1 VRLSGWVFL
10 LAVLGFSAS
19 AQSPVSGTSPT
30 FKVGVTNVLV
40 DVVVTDHHGV
50 PVEGL
55 TGDNFVILQDG
66 HPQQVVSFEAHSPA
80 SAPITPPGAPLPPG
94 VYTNAVARPTDDN
107 ADVLLIDSL
116 NTPVENQVRSHQLLV
131 DYLKTLPLKKPVA
144 VFILTGQLQQL
155 EDFTTDHS
163 ALLRTVE
170 RLAANPQKSA
180 LLKTQEDKAQ
190 DMKDEDKKLEESL
203 GMQKQ
208 HAYLATQQMKALQ
221 QVNAERDSFS
231 TNLRIQ
237 YTLAAFNQLAS
248 YLTGM
253 PGRKNVI
260 WVSGSFPLSIM
271 PDFDLKNPF
280 QAARNFTPEVTR
292 TTRLLANARVAIY
305 PIDAR
310 GLFPESNGAAVEAG
324 SAVRNPDRIAHAQ
337 SQEFAQQ
344 AQEQMSLEKVAHD
357 TGGKAIYNTNDLK
370 GAFGEV
376 DRDGSHYY
384 TLAYVPA
391 DRTSADKPHA
401 IEVRVAPGKYHLSY
415 RRSYI
420 PPRAED
426 VNGGRNFVSRMQH
439 DVPAS
444 TEIIFRLS
452 PTRIAPEPAAAAI
465 AGSNPKAPRPL
476 IRYSIDYQVDGSA
489 FVLTP
494 SPDGTLQ
501 GAATLLSIVY
511 DREGKPLNSAS
522 GTLQIH
528 VPAAQYAAFL
538 KQGIHHR
545 EQLDI
550 PLQAISLR
558 AGVFDPV
565 SGRTGSLEVLLPP
578 PPGHPAP

>member
-1 VRLSGWVFL
+1 VRLSGLFL
-10 LAVLGFSAS
+10 LIVVHGLNAF
-19 AQSPVSGTSPT
+19 AQAPASGTSAT

-55 TGDNFVILQDG
+55 IRDNFVILQDG

-80 SAPITPPGAPLPPG
+80 STAITPSRAPLPPG
-94 VYTNAVARPTDDN
+94 VYTNALARPTSDN

-116 NTPVENQVRSHQLLV
+116 NTPVENQVRSHQLLLG
-131 DYLKTLPLKKPVA
+131 YLKTLPLNKPVA
-144 VFILTGQLQQL
+144 VFTLTSQLRQL
-155 EDFTTDHS
+155 EDFTMDHS

-170 RLAANPQKSA
+170 QMAANPQKSA
-180 LLKTQEDKAQ
+180 LLKTQEDAAQ
-190 DMKDEDKKLEESL
+190 EMKDEDKKLEESL
-203 GMQKQ
+203 GMKKEY
-208 HAYLATQQMKALQ
+208 AFLATQQMKALQ

-231 TNLRIQ
+231 TSLRVT
-237 YTLAAFNQLAS
+237 YTLAAFNQLAG
-248 YLTGM
+248 YLAGM

-260 WVSGSFPLSIM
+260 WVSGSFPLSIL
-271 PDFDLKNPF
+271 PDVDLKNPF
-280 QAARNFTPEVTR
+280 QAARNFTPEVSHTA
-292 TTRLLANARVAIY
+292 RLLANARVAIY

-310 GLFPESNGAAVEAG
+310 GLFPESNGAAVDAG

-376 DRDGSHYY
+376 DRDGAHYY

-391 DRTSADKPHA
+391 GRTSADKPHA
-401 IEVRVAPGKYHLSY
+401 IEVRVAPGKYNLSY

-420 PPRAED
+420 PAKAED
-426 VNGGRNFVSRMQH
+426 AGGGRNFVSRMQH

-452 PTRIAPEPAAAAI
+452 PIRIAPEPATATI
-465 AGSNPKAPRPL
+465 VGSNPRAPRPL
-476 IRYSIDYQVDGSA
+476 TRYSIDYEVDGSSFA
-489 FVLTP
+489 LTP
-494 SPDGTLQ
+494 SPEGTLQ
-501 GAATLLSIVY
+501 GTATLLSIVY
-511 DREGKPLNSAS
+511 DREGRPLNSAS

-528 VPAAQYAAFL
+528 VPPAQYPEFL
-538 KQGIHHR
+538 KQGIHYR
-545 EQLDI
+545 EPLDI
-550 PLQAISLR
+550 PLQAVSLR
-558 AGVFDPV
+558 AGVFDPA

-578 PPGHPAP
+578 PSGHPAP